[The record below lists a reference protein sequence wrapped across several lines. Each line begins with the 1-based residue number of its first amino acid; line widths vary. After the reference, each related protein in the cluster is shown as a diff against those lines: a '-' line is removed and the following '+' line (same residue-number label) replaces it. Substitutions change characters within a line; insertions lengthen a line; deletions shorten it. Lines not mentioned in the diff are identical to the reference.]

1 MMKMITKEEGWIWS
15 GLVGIWL
22 SSSALL
28 RLRRCLFIRKRWG
41 KIRRMYPATVRRLTS
56 KSFKATAWKMT
67 FDSFSEHFDKQN
79 LTVTSANG
87 KDLMSSGYVGTGS
100 TVTINV
106 NGSIIDTATVCLAG
120 DVNCNGSLDVGDYI
134 LIKRACMNTYKLNE
148 VQAVAADVYGNDGI
162 DVFDYMLVR
171 RYFFNPNAEIF
182 GDFTK

>member
-1 MMKMITKEEGWIWS
+1 
-15 GLVGIWL
+15 
-22 SSSALL
+22 
-28 RLRRCLFIRKRWG
+28 
-41 KIRRMYPATVRRLTS
+41 
-56 KSFKATAWKMT
+56 MT